1 MPLALSRR
9 FSLRPET
16 PPVDSKVAAPSPQ
29 FQETDLDRVLKLIPT
44 EVVALYVA
52 VLPVVADVPSR
63 FFPLILY
70 IIGLAL
76 VPLILLLDGR
86 ATGERAR
93 WPQYVVRTLAFAA
106 WGMAVQWPFTPWLS
120 PGQGRWIIALA
131 VPLVPFL
138 GALLLREPHP
148 EPT

>member
-1 MPLALSRR
+1 MPLALARR
-9 FSLRPET
+9 PSPT
-16 PPVDSKVAAPSPQ
+16 TSPPGALKAAAPAPQ
-29 FQETDLDRVLKLIPT
+29 LKETDLDRVLKLIPT
-44 EVVALYVA
+44 EVVALYAA
-52 VLPVVADVPSR
+52 VLPVTADVPTR
-63 FFPLILY
+63 FFPLIMY
-70 IIGLAL
+70 VIGLAA

-106 WGMAVQWPFTPWLS
+106 WGLAVQWPFTPWLS

-138 GALLLREPHP
+138 GALLLREPNT
-148 EPT
+148 EPA